1 MLEEVGARRTSITAA
16 PIQYSWNG
24 CCWIFI
30 ESGQFLRNGSS
41 SFVNGILT
49 EQGSETTGGEET
61 HTLTINEMPSHSHE
75 QRLTVNEISGSPSE
89 WNKDGSI
96 LSGYSQ
102 GVNTYST
109 GGGQPHNNL
118 PPYTTV
124 YMYRRVE

>member
-1 MLEEVGARRTSITAA
+1 
-16 PIQYSWNG
+16 
-24 CCWIFI
+24 
-30 ESGQFLRNGSS
+30 
-41 SFVNGILT
+41 
-49 EQGSETTGGEET
+49 
-61 HTLTINEMPSHSHE
+61 MPSHIHE
-75 QRLTVNEISGSPSE
+75 QSLPVNEISGSPSE
-89 WNKDGSI
+89 WNKDGST

>member
-1 MLEEVGARRTSITAA
+1 M
-16 PIQYSWNG
+16 
-24 CCWIFI
+24 
-30 ESGQFLRNGSS
+30 ESGQFLRNGST
-41 SFVNGILT
+41 SFVDGILT

-61 HTLTINEMPSHSHE
+61 HTLTINEMPSHTHE
-75 QRLTVNEISGSPSE
+75 QRLTVNEISGSSSE
-89 WNKDGSI
+89 WNKDGST